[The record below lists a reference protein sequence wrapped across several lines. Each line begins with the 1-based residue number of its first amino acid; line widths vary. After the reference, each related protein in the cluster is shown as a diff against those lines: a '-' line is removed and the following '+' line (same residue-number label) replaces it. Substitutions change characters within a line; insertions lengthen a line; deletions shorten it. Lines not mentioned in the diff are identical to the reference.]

1 MWTWSS
7 IISSGKPPGK
17 AATGGTVPSIL
28 ETGFDGRTQVPTE
41 FSLEYQWASRPA
53 KLQSN
58 VATRLSDHTPWVY
71 IETDGGNGREAFW
84 KTLQCQIKPQQTTP
98 DSVRSISH
106 PLQVLT
112 MPPEGKTY
120 TLPLSC
126 NFMHNCQHPK
136 PLAPGGKTLNL
147 KKQNKGKTNLRLLSS
162 PLEEKYFFPSGGNR

>member
-1 MWTWSS
+1 MWTTGWILVDMVIHHFCWEATRQGCCRWKSS
-7 IISSGKPPGK
+7 LFLRDWLWWQDSG
-17 AATGGTVPSIL
+17 AYY
-28 ETGFDGRTQVPTE
+28 E
-41 FSLEYQWASRPA
+41 FSLEYQWASRPV

-58 VATRLSDHTPWVY
+58 VATRLSDHIPWVY

-106 PLQVLT
+106 PLHVLT
-112 MPPEGKTY
+112 MPPAGKTY

-126 NFMHNCQHPK
+126 NFMHTCQHPK

-147 KKQNKGKTNLRLLSS
+147 KNKTKAKQT
-162 PLEEKYFFPSGGNR
+162 

>member
-17 AATGGTVPSIL
+17 AATGGTVPSFL

-58 VATRLSDHTPWVY
+58 VATGLSDHTPWVY

-112 MPPEGKTY
+112 MPSRKNIY
-120 TLPLSC
+120 TSSILQFHAQLSTS
-126 NFMHNCQHPK
+126 QTISTW
-136 PLAPGGKTLNL
+136 GKTLNL
-147 KKQNKGKTNLRLLSS
+147 KNKTKAKQT
-162 PLEEKYFFPSGGNR
+162 